1 MPFPERGP
9 SSISIEVMAGMCFAA
24 FSMSVT
30 TRQTVPDG
38 AAISTAHSIG
48 FMVAS
53 SRLVR

>member
-1 MPFPERGP
+1 
-9 SSISIEVMAGMCFAA
+9 MCFAA